1 MVALSGTSL
10 QIERG
15 ADRPTDRPTDRQC
28 HEKKKEKMDALR
40 RTFLA
45 SFPGLAELQL

>member
-1 MVALSGTSL
+1 MVALIGTSL

-15 ADRPTDRPTDRQC
+15 ADRPTDRQC

-40 RTFLA
+40 TFLA
-45 SFPGLAELQL
+45 SFPGLAKLQL